1 MYPYINWETEPDL
14 GSLRQ
19 AHSQLAEHPEK
30 SLETL
35 QELASRGSVASM
47 WYLGDAF
54 ASGRHLKKDLV
65 QAQFWF
71 TKADETGWI
80 PAPYMR
86 GRVAFAS
93 QDYKKAFD
101 DFSRGASKA
110 HTPAIYRL
118 AMMHNGGQGTSINIA
133 IARDLLELAANSGH
147 LFAKR
152 DLARLY
158 ISGIFGVKKAVFGYM
173 MLFCLAFDM
182 IHIAIAGDWRKK
194 GFEDRI
200 LA

>member
-1 MYPYINWETEPDL
+1 MYPYIDWEKEPDL
-14 GSLRQ
+14 DSLRL
-19 AHSQLAEHPEK
+19 AYSQFAENPEK
-30 SLETL
+30 SLGVL

-54 ASGRHLKKDLV
+54 ASGAHLQKDMA

-71 TKADETGWI
+71 AKADEAGWI

-93 QDYKKAFD
+93 GDYKKAFD

-110 HTPAIYRL
+110 HTPAVYRL
-118 AMMHNGGQGTSINIA
+118 AMMYKDGRGTNKNITA
-133 IARDLLELAANSGH
+133 ARDLLELAARHGH

-152 DLARLY
+152 DLASLH
-158 ISGIFGVKKAVFGYM
+158 ISGVFGRKKAIVGFL
-173 MLFCLAFDM
+173 MLFRLALD
-182 IHIAIAGDWRKK
+182 IVCIAILGSWRRV
-194 GFEDRI
+194 GFEDTI
-200 LA
+200 MA